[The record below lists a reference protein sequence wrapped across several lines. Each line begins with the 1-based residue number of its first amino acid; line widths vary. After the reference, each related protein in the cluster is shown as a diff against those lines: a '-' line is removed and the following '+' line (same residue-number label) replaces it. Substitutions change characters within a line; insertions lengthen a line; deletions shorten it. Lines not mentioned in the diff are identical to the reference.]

1 MKTYIVY
8 GRSNSEYASGM
19 VSKPQ
24 NRIDVVKP
32 MLDQFNIK
40 IREFLFTSSES
51 FNFFSV
57 VEAENDSDVEALSA
71 IVLSSGTWDSMH
83 WSRAYESLEYK
94 KIYEKAHDGVNSY
107 VTSMQLAGEG

>member
-1 MKTYIVY
+1 
-8 GRSNSEYASGM
+8 M

-51 FNFFSV
+51 FNFFSI

-71 IVLSSGTWDSMH
+71 VVFSSGTWDSMH
-83 WSRAYESLEYK
+83 WSRAYESQEYK

-107 VTSMQLAGEG
+107 VTSMQLAGDG

>member
-1 MKTYIVY
+1 MAGIYPIGMKLIITW
-8 GRSNSEYASGM
+8 
-19 VSKPQ
+19 SKTSTST
-24 NRIDVVKP
+24 NLALLVGIDVVKP

-94 KIYEKAHDGVNSY
+94 KIYEKAAH
-107 VTSMQLAGEG
+107 LLPH